1 MKTNILKRA
10 STLLLALALIVT
22 LLPIGAF
29 AAPSYTIS
37 VSSWNTFKDRVNRNS
52 SSWGGPS
59 GSYKLTADITI
70 PAGES
75 VTKTFTGTFDGNGHT
90 ITTSGTIFSTVGA
103 GATIKNFTVEMPGDS
118 SSSISSSPV
127 VYEINA
133 SSTTTI
139 TFDSITNNAN
149 VTIPA
154 GSSAYGAGIV
164 GKVTTNASIV
174 FNNCVNNGHITSANQ
189 SGGLIAN
196 VPVSSDKTVT
206 LSFTDCVNNGN
217 ITTSKNYAG
226 GLVGHSEG
234 VVNASFTRCTNKG
247 DIQAAN
253 NAGGIYGN
261 ARSGGSAV
269 FDYCINMGNVTQSG
283 PTTDS
288 TYGAA
293 GILGCVRDEDA
304 TSTNTFT
311 HCINTGALTA
321 STDLTGPLCLNANSS
336 KSTYSDC
343 YYVSATDEFISGA
356 SPILVGNAD
365 FAAEHGIELTLA
377 ALDFAIVCKDSQIYI
392 IYGSSAALTSAVLH
406 FDANYI
412 NGSTNKITI
421 EEGTVDIVRSE
432 YEYSG
437 IQINGV
443 YLCDYVIVYPENCD
457 LITYYAGFALAD
469 DLRLSSGIDIKVVSD
484 ATAETEYEILI
495 GVTNRQES
503 IDASK
508 VSLQDDEYILCLD
521 GTKVVMQ
528 GNDYMV
534 AGGASALIH
543 SYIDVDADGNII
555 NLPTS
560 AVPKTFRFQRPTS
573 AILMI
578 GDGMGQNHIDM
589 AKNNGLEA
597 FVAESLQSFSWCTT
611 YSTSVSLGN
620 ATYTDSAASGTA
632 LATGYKTLNNY
643 VGVDENGN
651 ILTNVREMAYASGAK
666 TAILTTDVITGAT
679 PASFLCHNESRSA
692 TSALQSE
699 IDALIDAK
707 MVDYCVGT
715 NDADDLT
722 ERTRDALAAVSGND
736 STFFA
741 MIEGAYIDKY
751 SHSNATSD
759 VIHCVERFNDSIAY
773 TIAFTVLHPETVLV
787 ITADHECGG
796 LTSGFE
802 FTSLNHT
809 NTNVPVFALGNT
821 DSLITSETIDNTDIG
836 SFIGQIFTKTESE
849 GLEYTLNDEGTGY
862 IVSGAENC
870 TDEKVIIPATH
881 NGLPVVSIGSS
892 VFENNT
898 NVTAVYVPASVT
910 SIEASAF
917 AGATALEAIYY
928 TASTDQWD
936 QVNKASGW
944 DSGSGNYTVYCFD
957 GDALALAF
965 FTFATGADLTGVEYD
980 KSNRYLRLDKL
991 LTADELAALFEDST
1005 LSFATASGTD
1015 ASGASLGTGYTVTSE
1030 IESKTLTL
1038 TLIVLGD
1045 IAGDGVIDSADS
1057 LAMSQSMTTGEPLTG
1072 IYAEAADYNEDG
1084 LHTSVDFLMI
1094 KLQIK
1099 GE

>member
-1 MKTNILKRA
+1 MKTNILKRI
-10 STLLLALALIVT
+10 SILLLALV
-22 LLPIGAF
+22 LLATVLPVGAF
-29 AAPSYTIS
+29 AAYSYTYS
-37 VSSWNTFKDRVNRNS
+37 VSSWETFESRVNRN

-75 VTKTFTGTFDGNGHT
+75 VTTTFTGTFDGNGHT
-90 ITTSGTIFSTVGA
+90 ITTSGTIFNTVGA

-118 SSSISSSPV
+118 SSSISSTPV
-127 VYEINA
+127 AYSISA
-133 SSTTTI
+133 SNTTAI
-139 TFDSITNNAN
+139 TFQNITNNAN
-149 VTIPA
+149 VTIPS
-154 GSSAYGAGIV
+154 GSTAYGAGIV
-164 GKVTTNASIV
+164 GRISSNATVV
-174 FNNCVNNGHITSANQ
+174 FENCVNNGHITSANQ
-189 SGGLIAN
+189 TGGIVANAPDSGSYS
-196 VPVSSDKTVT
+196 VSLT
-206 LSFTDCVNNGN
+206 FNNCVNNGN
-217 ITTSKNYAG
+217 ITTTNLFAG
-226 GLVGHSEG
+226 GILGHSEG
-234 VVNASFTRCTNKG
+234 EADLSFSYCTNKG
-247 DIQAAN
+247 N
-253 NAGGIYGN
+253 VKSGGNAGGILGN
-261 ARSGGSAV
+261 FRYGGSTT
-269 FDYCINMGNVTQSG
+269 FDYCINMGSITQSG
-283 PTTDS
+283 SSTNT

-293 GILGCVRDEDA
+293 GILGCIRDEAA
-304 TSTNTFT
+304 TSTNIFT

-321 STDLTGPLCLNANSS
+321 STDRTGPLCLDANSS
-336 KSTYSDC
+336 RITYSDC
-343 YYVSATDEFISGA
+343 YYVSGSDENISGA
-356 SPILVGNAD
+356 SPILVGNAE

-377 ALDFAIVCKDSQIYI
+377 ALDFAIVCQDGQIYI
-392 IYGSSAALTSAVLH
+392 IYGSSAALTSAVAH

-412 NGSTNKITI
+412 NSSTGKITI
-421 EEGTVDIVRSE
+421 SEGTVDIVRSE

-443 YLCDYVIVYPENCD
+443 FLCDYVIVYPADCD
-457 LITYYAGFALAD
+457 LVTYYAGYALAD
-469 DLRLSSGIDIKVVSD
+469 DLRLSSGIDLKVVPD
-484 ATAETEYEILI
+484 TTAETDYEILI

-508 VSLQDDEYILCLD
+508 VSIQDDEYILCID
-521 GTKVVMQ
+521 GTKIVMQ
-528 GNDYMV
+528 GKDYMV

-611 YSTSVSLGN
+611 HSTSVELGK
-620 ATYTDSAASGTA
+620 ASYTDSAASGTA
-632 LATGYKTLNNY
+632 LATGHKTLNNY

-666 TAILTTDVITGAT
+666 TAILTTDAITGAT
-679 PASFLCHNESRSA
+679 PASFLCHNESRNA

-759 VIHCVERFNDSIAY
+759 VLHCVERFNDSIAY

-796 LTSGFE
+796 LTSNFS
-802 FTSLNHT
+802 FTSTNHT

-821 DSLITSETIDNTDIG
+821 DSLITADTIDNTDIG

-870 TDEKVIIPATH
+870 TDAKVIIPATH
-881 NGLPVVSIGSS
+881 NGLPVVAIGNG

-898 NVTAVYVPASVT
+898 DITAVYIPASIT

-936 QVNKASGW
+936 LINKASGW
-944 DSGSGNYTVYCFD
+944 DTGSGNYTVYCFD
-957 GDALALAF
+957 GDALAIAF
-965 FTFATGADLTGVEYD
+965 FTFVTGTDLTGVEYD
-980 KSNRYLRLDKL
+980 KANRHLRLDRL
-991 LTADELAALFEDST
+991 LTADELAELFEDSN
-1005 LSFATASGTD
+1005 LSFATASGAN
-1015 ASGASLGTGYTVTSE
+1015 ASGQSLGTGYTVTSE
-1030 IESKTLTL
+1030 IDSKTQTL

-1045 IAGDGVIDSADS
+1045 VAGDGVIDSSDS
-1057 LAMSQSMTTGEPLTG
+1057 LAMSQSMTSGKALTG
-1072 IYAEAADYNEDG
+1072 VYAEAADYNEDG
-1084 LHTSVDFLMI
+1084 LHTSADLLMI